1 MDFRQNARVISASD
15 EDLLVQFENQTLP
28 KEEWT
33 HRAHVRVGYFYLVKH
48 PFDVALVLMREGV
61 KKLNAAHGVEEG
73 PLSGY
78 NETTT
83 HAFLHLIAA
92 TMAAYGPMPDAD
104 SFCDRHTQLMNRNV
118 LRLFYSPDR
127 RTDPRAKTDFVEP
140 DLAPLPRIVA

>member
-1 MDFRQNARVISASD
+1 MISEFD
-15 EDLLVQFENQTLP
+15 EALLLQFENQTLA

-33 HRAHVRVGYFYLVKH
+33 HRSHVRVGYCYLTKH
-48 PFDVALVLMREGV
+48 PFEIALLLMRRGV

-92 TMAAYGPMPDAD
+92 TMAAYGPMPDANA
-104 SFCDRHTQLMNRNV
+104 FCDRHTQLMNQNV

-127 RTDPRAKTDFVEP
+127 RIDPRAKTEFVEP
-140 DLAPLPRIVA
+140 DLAPLPRILL